1 MPQECSCKAMSI
13 EAQVK
18 ESAKSEMFLAVP
30 KSVNIRRIHGFLL
43 RARLAEQLQQLR
55 MNLSKCKERHQQW
68 RVLIS
73 AVVSQ
78 SLIHFLQQGKEGRGW
93 TCQCSCTIAPF

>member
-1 MPQECSCKAMSI
+1 MYI
-13 EAQVK
+13 YTRT
-18 ESAKSEMFLAVP
+18 
-30 KSVNIRRIHGFLL
+30 RRIHGFLL

-78 SLIHFLQQGKEGRGW
+78 SLIHFLQQGKEGIQVGLVSVVEQLHLFEVRFPKDECDLLRIDCEASHRW
-93 TCQCSCTIAPF
+93 